1 MKGIILKLYNLKR
14 YVFCLIAL
22 FFISIGTAWCAE
34 PEFTITTTA
43 LTARTTFSF
52 SISARGS
59 FEIDWGDGSAVQ
71 TITRT
76 NTTST
81 SYSHTYS
88 TAGTY
93 TIGMSGQATGY
104 STSNTDSAISFNG
117 NTNIAGISGSLGAI
131 FGTLSNGSQPRFYQ
145 LFYNCSNLAGTIPE
159 NLFDGVYGE
168 PVSYMFYRAFRS
180 CTKLSGSIP
189 ENLFSGLSGTPK
201 EYTFRSVFNGCSGL
215 TGFVPANLFA
225 GITNTN
231 YSSGPMQYIFY
242 GTGLVTSCPSG
253 YVKYTTGFETDFNSK
268 VSCISNCTDGK
279 YYSNSQCV
287 NCDVGYY
294 CPGGIRKQ
302 CPNGKMTTIAGASD
316 ESQCSDPE
324 FSITT
329 TRFSRSTTFSFS
341 MTAQGTFVIDWGDGS
356 ALQTIT
362 RTNTTSTS
370 YSHTYSTAGTYTIG
384 ISGQATGYSTSNTGS
399 AISFNGN
406 TNIAGISGSLGAIFG
421 TLSNGSQPRF
431 YQLFYN
437 CSNLTGT
444 IPENLFDGVY
454 GEPVSYMFYRA
465 FRSCTKL
472 SGSIPENLFSGLSGA
487 PKEYTFR
494 SVFNG
499 CTGLTGSIPE
509 NLFSGIVGGGA
520 SYMFGYTFSGCT
532 GLTGSIPENL
542 FAGISGAPV
551 SNMFYNTFN
560 NCSGLSG
567 FVPPNLFAGITNTN
581 YSSGAMTGIFGSSGL
596 ATSCPTGYT
605 QYITGFESD
614 FNSKVS
620 CKKIDSKII
629 IVWDSANGSESF
641 TSQCVDGGDIV
652 LPTPPEKRGYTFTG
666 WKLITG

>member
-1 MKGIILKLYNLKR
+1 MFFVILIFDKKNVGMKGIILKLYNLKR

-34 PEFTITTTA
+34 PEFTITTTRFYRS
-43 LTARTTFSF
+43 TSFSF

-88 TAGTY
+88 AGTY
-93 TIGMSGQATGY
+93 TIGISGQATGY
-104 STSNTDSAISFNG
+104 STGTTTAAISFNG

-131 FGTLSNGSQPRFYQ
+131 FGTLSDGSQPRFYQ
-145 LFYNCSNLAGTIPE
+145 TFRNCTNLA
-159 NLFDGVYGE
+159 
-168 PVSYMFYRAFRS
+168 S
-180 CTKLSGSIP
+180 SIP
-189 ENLFSGLSGTPK
+189 DTLFSGISGTIITNMF
-201 EYTFRSVFNGCSGL
+201 YNTFYGCSKL
-215 TGFVPANLFA
+215 TGFVPSTLFA
-225 GITNTN
+225 ELDNTN
-231 YSSGPMQYIFY
+231 YSSGPMKNIFY
-242 GTGLVTSCPSG
+242 NSGLVTSCPSG
-253 YVKYTTGFETDFNSK
+253 YTKYTTGFETDFNSK
-268 VSCISNCTDGK
+268 VSCKSTCTDGK

-316 ESQCSDPE
+316 ETQCSDPE

-437 CSNLTGT
+437 CSNLVGP
-444 IPENLFDGVY
+444 IPGNLFDGVY

-487 PKEYTFR
+487 AKEYTFR

-581 YSSGAMTGIFGSSGL
+581 YSSGAMTGVFGSSGL